1 MKVKNSNNIY
11 KSFRRIHG
19 FEGEFRSYTTQEI
32 FTTQTSKNQRVKI
45 LKLSDG
51 VGLCLE
57 INDDLMA
64 LEVNQ
69 DFLHR
74 QMVKLGASN
83 LNIKPRNIVIL
94 GGGDGGI
101 LKHCLKLKP
110 RSVKVLELEEEM
122 VQICKKYLPHISEG
136 AFEDSRTKMIY
147 GNAFDT
153 IKKTDNGITK
163 LYDLHDHTYKFKN
176 TSGG

>member
-1 MKVKNSNNIY
+1 MKKLRVKLKKTQIRLT
-11 KSFRRIHG
+11 KVLEEFTALKESFVHIPLMKYSPQKHLK
-19 FEGEFRSYTTQEI
+19 I
-32 FTTQTSKNQRVKI
+32 KRVKI
-45 LKLSDG
+45 LKVSDG

-69 DFLHR
+69 DFLHE
-74 QMVKLGASN
+74 QMVKLGVSN
-83 LNIKPRNIVIL
+83 LNTKPRNIVVL

-101 LKHCLKLKP
+101 LKHCLKVKP

-136 AFEDSRTKMIY
+136 AFEDSKAKMIY

-153 IKKTDNGITK
+153 IKKNKKK
-163 LYDLHDHTYKFKN
+163 LSTFIFY
-176 TSGG
+176 

>member
-110 RSVKVLELEEEM
+110 RSVKLLELEEDMDDEYNFNNDDNE
-122 VQICKKYLPHISEG
+122 VESDDSDGGL
-136 AFEDSRTKMIY
+136 EDESPSDDI
-147 GNAFDT
+147 NSSDDSDP
-153 IKKTDNGITK
+153 IE
-163 LYDLHDHTYKFKN
+163 
-176 TSGG
+176 